1 MDKDFAH
8 AHAYLDAYRSI
19 DEAIRERPLKSNRLA
34 ELVLKGDHLDASRV
48 RAAFSRLILE
58 LNHDKT

>member
-1 MDKDFAH
+1 MNTDFAH
-8 AHAYLDAYRSI
+8 AHAYLDAFRAV
-19 DEAIRERPLKSNRLA
+19 DEALRQRPIKSDRLA
-34 ELVLKGDHLDASRV
+34 ELVLKGDHLDVSRI

>member
-1 MDKDFAH
+1 MHKDFEH
-8 AHAYLDAYRSI
+8 AHAYLDAYRLI
-19 DEAIRERPLKSNRLA
+19 DEALKQRPLKSDRLA

>member
-1 MDKDFAH
+1 MNTDFAH
-8 AHAYLDAYRSI
+8 AHAYLDAFRAV
-19 DEAIRERPLKSNRLA
+19 DEALKQRPLKSDRLA
-34 ELVLKGDHLDASRV
+34 ELVLKGDHLDVSRV

>member
-1 MDKDFAH
+1 MHKDFEH
-8 AHAYLDAYRSI
+8 AHAFLDAYRAI
-19 DEAIRERPLKSNRLA
+19 DEALKQRPIKSDRLA
-34 ELVLKGDHLDASRV
+34 DLVLKGDRLDVSRV